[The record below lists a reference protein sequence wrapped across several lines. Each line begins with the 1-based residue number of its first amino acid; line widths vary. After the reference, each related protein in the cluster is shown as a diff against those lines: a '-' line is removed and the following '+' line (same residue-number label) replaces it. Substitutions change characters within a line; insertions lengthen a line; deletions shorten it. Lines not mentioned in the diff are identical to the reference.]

1 MTLFAPHP
9 QLPNFPYKPFT
20 PTTRIK
26 GFELLHHYLSTPP
39 PASESPVPLKEV
51 SAEHEEFESKL
62 ETPITPR
69 EADSPA
75 EPTVV
80 PEVAPAVPEA
90 TISTAS
96 VVAPTS
102 EAASAKQ
109 TSPVDT
115 EFLILLGG

>member
-1 MTLFAPHP
+1 MH
-9 QLPNFPYKPFT
+9 
-20 PTTRIK
+20 R
-26 GFELLHHYLSTPP
+26 YLSTPP
-39 PASESPVPLKEV
+39 PASDSPVPLKEV

-90 TISTAS
+90 TTSTAS
-96 VVAPTS
+96 VGAPTS

-115 EFLILLGG
+115 EFLILLGGELILLSYPILSFR